1 MSSSSLPAAR
11 NGTLDVDGIGAI
23 YAAHQPWLQRWL
35 RGKLG
40 CKHHAAD
47 IAQDTFVRVLGK
59 VEPVDMREP
68 RSYLTRIAQGLVYD
82 YRRRQKL
89 EQLYLDALAQLPE
102 AHSPSPETRAL
113 HLEALVE
120 LDALLDRLATPV
132 RKAFLLSQLSGLS
145 HAEIAAELGISIAT
159 VKRHIVKAVTQC
171 CLDA

>member
-1 MSSSSLPAAR
+1 M
-11 NGTLDVDGIGAI
+11 GAL

-35 RGKLG
+35 RGKLD
-40 CKHHAAD
+40 CQHHAAD

-59 VEPVDMREP
+59 AEPVEMREP
-68 RSYLTRIAQGLVYD
+68 RSYLARIAQGLVYD

-102 AHSPSPETRAL
+102 AHAPSPETRAL

-120 LDALLDRLATPV
+120 LDALLDRLPTPV

-145 HAEIAAELGISIAT
+145 HAEIAAELKISVAT
-159 VKRHIVKAVTQC
+159 VKRHIVRAVVQC